1 MSKFLTRLSLSV
13 AVLVTTTSLALADF
27 ELNVLHFND
36 FHSRIEPI
44 NKYDSTCSAEDETEG
59 KCFGGIARMKTAID
73 QRKAALDNV
82 LLLSAGDNFQGSL
95 FYTTYKG
102 AAEAEFMDQLG
113 LDAMVL
119 GNHEFDDGDGVLA
132 TFVDKTTFPIIYGNA
147 LIGADSP
154 LAGKMVEYVIK
165 DMGTEKIAIIGA
177 VTADTGE
184 LSSPSDSVLF
194 IDPVLYLNDA
204 VAAVKAAGATKIIAL
219 THTGF
224 SKDKEIAAQVD
235 GVDLIIGGHSN
246 TFLSN
251 TSDKADGVYPVMMT
265 GPSGNPVAIV
275 TAYAHSKYLGEIKII
290 FDDDGNIKSAV
301 GEPILLDASFKP
313 NEAMVTR
320 IAEMSAPIKE
330 AMEVVVAS
338 STAPIDGDRKSCRA
352 RECEM
357 GNLVADAML
366 ERVAS
371 QGIQMAIQNGGG
383 LRASIDGGDVTMGE
397 VVTVVPFQNTL
408 STFKLK
414 GSDVVLALENGVSQ
428 IEEGGGRFPQV
439 AGLKFTVNTAKPAG
453 ERISDLMVSMDGKF
467 VPLDETATY
476 GVVSNNFMR
485 SGGDGY
491 KVFATDG
498 MEAYDYGPG
507 LEDVLAN
514 YLSQNTPYKPYLDG
528 RITLV
533 SMEPEA
539 EMKDAAATD
548 EAMPRET
555 ATEETATKETAA
567 SDTEMVKDAVVSEV
581 KKVEEAVEETAMAAK
596 THVVTAGDN
605 LWDLAKKYLGD
616 GTRWGEIAK
625 ANPSNNPK
633 KLDVGTELTI
643 PAK

>member
-1 MSKFLTRLSLSV
+1 
-13 AVLVTTTSLALADF
+13 
-27 ELNVLHFND
+27 
-36 FHSRIEPI
+36 
-44 NKYDSTCSAEDETEG
+44 
-59 KCFGGIARMKTAID
+59 
-73 QRKAALDNV
+73 
-82 LLLSAGDNFQGSL
+82 
-95 FYTTYKG
+95 
-102 AAEAEFMDQLG
+102 
-113 LDAMVL
+113 
-119 GNHEFDDGDGVLA
+119 
-132 TFVDKTTFPIIYGNA
+132 
-147 LIGADSP
+147 
-154 LAGKMVEYVIK
+154 
-165 DMGTEKIAIIGA
+165 
-177 VTADTGE
+177 
-184 LSSPSDSVLF
+184 
-194 IDPVLYLNDA
+194 
-204 VAAVKAAGATKIIAL
+204 
-219 THTGF
+219 
-224 SKDKEIAAQVD
+224 
-235 GVDLIIGGHSN
+235 
-246 TFLSN
+246 
-251 TSDKADGVYPVMMT
+251 
-265 GPSGNPVAIV
+265 
-275 TAYAHSKYLGEIKII
+275 
-290 FDDDGNIKSAV
+290 
-301 GEPILLDASFKP
+301 
-313 NEAMVTR
+313 
-320 IAEMSAPIKE
+320 
-330 AMEVVVAS
+330 
-338 STAPIDGDRKSCRA
+338 
-352 RECEM
+352 
-357 GNLVADAML
+357 
-366 ERVAS
+366 
-371 QGIQMAIQNGGG
+371 
-383 LRASIDGGDVTMGE
+383 
-397 VVTVVPFQNTL
+397 VVPFQNTL

-414 GSDVVLALENGVSQ
+414 GSDVVVALENGVSQ

-439 AGLKFTVNTAKPAG
+439 AGLTFTVNTAKPAG

-467 VPLDETATY
+467 VALDETATY

-548 EAMPRET
+548 EAMPK
-555 ATEETATKETAA
+555 ETATKETAA

>member
-1 MSKFLTRLSLSV
+1 MSKFLTRLSLSA

-59 KCFGGIARMKTAID
+59 KCFGGVARMKTAID

-251 TSDKADGVYPVMMT
+251 TSDKADDVYPVMMT

-330 AMEVVVAS
+330 AMEVVVANA
-338 STAPIDGDRKSCRA
+338 TAPIDGDRKSCRA
-352 RECEM
+352 GECEM

-366 ERVAS
+366 ARTAS

-397 VVTVVPFQNTL
+397 VVTVLPFQNTL

-414 GSDVVLALENGVSQ
+414 GSDVVVALENGVSQ

-467 VPLDETATY
+467 VPLDPAATY

-485 SGGDGY
+485 HRW
-491 KVFATDG
+491 
-498 MEAYDYGPG
+498 YGS
-507 LEDVLAN
+507 L
-514 YLSQNTPYKPYLDG
+514 
-528 RITLV
+528 
-533 SMEPEA
+533 
-539 EMKDAAATD
+539 
-548 EAMPRET
+548 
-555 ATEETATKETAA
+555 
-567 SDTEMVKDAVVSEV
+567 
-581 KKVEEAVEETAMAAK
+581 
-596 THVVTAGDN
+596 
-605 LWDLAKKYLGD
+605 
-616 GTRWGEIAK
+616 
-625 ANPSNNPK
+625 
-633 KLDVGTELTI
+633 
-643 PAK
+643 

>member
-366 ERVAS
+366 ARVAS

-439 AGLKFTVNTAKPAG
+439 AGLTFTVNTAKPAG

-467 VPLDETATY
+467 VALDETATY

-548 EAMPRET
+548 EAMPK
-555 ATEETATKETAA
+555 ETATKETAA

>member
-1 MSKFLTRLSLSV
+1 MSKFLTRLSLSA

-59 KCFGGIARMKTAID
+59 KCFGGVARMKTAID

-119 GNHEFDDGDGVLA
+119 GNHEFDD
-132 TFVDKTTFPIIYGNA
+132 A

-251 TSDKADGVYPVMMT
+251 TSDKADDVYPVMMT

-275 TAYAHSKYLGEIKII
+275 TAYACWM
-290 FDDDGNIKSAV
+290 
-301 GEPILLDASFKP
+301 P
-313 NEAMVTR
+313 
-320 IAEMSAPIKE
+320 
-330 AMEVVVAS
+330 AS
-338 STAPIDGDRKSCRA
+338 SR
-352 RECEM
+352 M
-357 GNLVADAML
+357 
-366 ERVAS
+366 
-371 QGIQMAIQNGGG
+371 
-383 LRASIDGGDVTMGE
+383 
-397 VVTVVPFQNTL
+397 
-408 STFKLK
+408 
-414 GSDVVLALENGVSQ
+414 
-428 IEEGGGRFPQV
+428 
-439 AGLKFTVNTAKPAG
+439 KP
-453 ERISDLMVSMDGKF
+453 
-467 VPLDETATY
+467 
-476 GVVSNNFMR
+476 
-485 SGGDGY
+485 
-491 KVFATDG
+491 
-498 MEAYDYGPG
+498 
-507 LEDVLAN
+507 
-514 YLSQNTPYKPYLDG
+514 
-528 RITLV
+528 
-533 SMEPEA
+533 
-539 EMKDAAATD
+539 
-548 EAMPRET
+548 
-555 ATEETATKETAA
+555 
-567 SDTEMVKDAVVSEV
+567 
-581 KKVEEAVEETAMAAK
+581 
-596 THVVTAGDN
+596 
-605 LWDLAKKYLGD
+605 W
-616 GTRWGEIAK
+616 
-625 ANPSNNPK
+625 
-633 KLDVGTELTI
+633 
-643 PAK
+643 